1 MDEALNMSLFFEPGM
16 GKHDLRE
23 LNKISFDSHTDS
35 DPLKQ
40 TPVKV
45 GV

>member
-1 MDEALNMSLFFEPGM
+1 MDEELNMGLFFEPGM
-16 GKHDLRE
+16 GKPDLCE
-23 LNKISFDSHTDS
+23 LIKLSFDSHTDS